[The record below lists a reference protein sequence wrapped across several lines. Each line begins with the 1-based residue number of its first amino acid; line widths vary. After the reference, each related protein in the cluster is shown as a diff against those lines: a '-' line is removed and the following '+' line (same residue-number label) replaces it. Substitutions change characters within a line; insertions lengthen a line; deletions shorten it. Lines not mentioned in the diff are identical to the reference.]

1 MRLHSSLALARTE
14 IQNVR
19 RIQILQEDVGTKR
32 VSRVTRWP
40 ERPTVHRAH
49 SLRLYFSGCVSGQ
62 CAKSESLERSE
73 DHSRD

>member
-1 MRLHSSLALARTE
+1 
-14 IQNVR
+14 
-19 RIQILQEDVGTKR
+19 